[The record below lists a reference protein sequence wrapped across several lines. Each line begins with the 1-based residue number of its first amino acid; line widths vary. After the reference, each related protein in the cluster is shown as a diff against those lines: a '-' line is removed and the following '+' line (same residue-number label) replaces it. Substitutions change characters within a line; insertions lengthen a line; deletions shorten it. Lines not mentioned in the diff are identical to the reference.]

1 MAQRIVSQ
9 SIAAGA
15 TFDALDDW
23 QYQYANK
30 SGWLKINDRATAV
43 GLLRT
48 VSATDRNLSQEG
60 PVPAGGTAG
69 QTPTDF
75 NSPPLVAKVKKGERL
90 SIKYRNPTGGAI
102 TVDVVVELR

>member
-23 QYQYANK
+23 QFQYTPK
-30 SGWLKINDRATAV
+30 SGWLKINDRATAT

-48 VSATDRNLSQEG
+48 VTATDITLSQEG

-75 NSPPLVAKVKKGERL
+75 NAPPLVAKVKKGQRM

-102 TVDVVVELR
+102 TVDAVIELR